1 MKRSLAVVGVGSA
14 GILSLSHYLYN
25 LNSEWIVTSI
35 SDNKIPILGIGESTN
50 PSFINTLGS
59 ATGLTIYDELA
70 NGELDS
76 TVKYGTMYKNWYKK
90 DCINPLIGSNVAL
103 HINTFKLKDWAFKK
117 FNEKWPKKFKQINGN
132 VKNVYN
138 EKDCAVVI
146 VDEKI
151 YKYDFVIDCRGFPNN
166 YEDYTI
172 LENPTN
178 QCLVHNV
185 LEGSDPT
192 YTGHVATEDGWMFVV
207 PLKNRTSYGY
217 LFNNNITDTETAKNN
232 FSKQINV
239 SVKDLD
245 NTQYSFKSYYS
256 NNPIDGRI
264 IKNGN
269 KAVFFEPMFANSL
282 VLYDKI
288 NRYFFDYI
296 LGIETQDSANKKLT
310 KTFRDVRQTILFF
323 YHKQIKNNSKFW
335 EYAIPFATKELYLDP
350 EKRLESLN
358 QSFEFFNRTHQ
369 APSENGLAFP
379 FASLEI
385 ICNNMDYK
393 YSPSLKNSFIRNK

>member
-1 MKRSLAVVGVGSA
+1 MKYNLAVIGVGSA
-14 GILSLSHYLYN
+14 GILSLSHYLCY
-25 LNSEWIVTSI
+25 LDSDWTITSI
-35 SDNKIPILGIGESTN
+35 SDEKKPILGIGESTN
-50 PSFINTLGS
+50 PSFISTLAG
-59 ATGLTIYDELA
+59 ATGLNIYDQLN

-76 TVKYGTMYKNWYKK
+76 TVKYGTMYENWYKE

-103 HINTFKLKDWAFKK
+103 HINTFKLKKWSFQK
-117 FNEKWPKKFKQINGN
+117 FNEKWGKKFKEINGS
-132 VKNVYN
+132 VTDVYN
-138 EKDCAVVI
+138 KKDYAVVV
-146 VDEKI
+146 VDKKP
-151 YKYDFVIDCRGFPNN
+151 YKYDFVIDCRGFPNT
-166 YEDYTI
+166 YEDYTV

-178 QCLVHNV
+178 ECLVHNI

-207 PLKNRTSYGY
+207 PLKSRTSYGY
-217 LFNNNITDTETAKNN
+217 LFNKNITDIETAKKN

-245 NTQYSFKSYYS
+245 NIKYSFKSYYC

-269 KAVFFEPMFANSL
+269 NAVFFEPMFANSL

-296 LGIETQDSANKKLT
+296 KGIETQDSANQKLT
-310 KTFRDVRQTILFF
+310 KTFRDIRQTILFF
-323 YHKQIKNNSKFW
+323 YHKQIKNNSRFW
-335 EYAIPFATKELYLDP
+335 KYAVPFATKELYLDP
-350 EKRLESLN
+350 EKRLENLEL
-358 QSFEFFNRTHQ
+358 SFQFFKKTHLV
-369 APSENGLAFP
+369 PTETDFGFS

-385 ICNNMDYK
+385 ICKNMDYNYTPNLKK
-393 YSPSLKNSFIRNK
+393 Y